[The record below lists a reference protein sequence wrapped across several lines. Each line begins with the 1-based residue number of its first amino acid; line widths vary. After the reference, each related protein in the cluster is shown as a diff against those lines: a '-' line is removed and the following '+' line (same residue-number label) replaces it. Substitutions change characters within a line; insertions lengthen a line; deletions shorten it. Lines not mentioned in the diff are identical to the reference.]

1 MWNNNEIKLKITVLF
16 KKNTFTSFFFFF
28 FGERHLLVSSTFK
41 KKKKSINHMLP
52 INKKLY
58 FHKT

>member
-28 FGERHLLVSSTFK
+28 GERHLLVSSTFK
-41 KKKKSINHMLP
+41 KKKKKYKPYASY
-52 INKKLY
+52 KQ
-58 FHKT
+58 KTIFS